1 MIDQC
6 RLDIT
11 YLCRTF
17 LVNYALHFLEGGKDL
32 RGRTLEE
39 ILSKDDE
46 WIEHRH
52 DFIQWLFPL
61 DVASGSNKF
70 SPVLLID
77 EILSISES
85 EKAQQ
90 SLQKSIDRMKAFYM
104 MNDHWIKAYDH
115 NHLRITRII
124 KSLRLLTTGQK
135 ADEFRDWLFYRLGE
149 QKILIS
155 DKSKQFWQQA

>member
-1 MIDQC
+1 MGCKVCD
-6 RLDIT
+6 
-11 YLCRTF
+11 
-17 LVNYALHFLEGGKDL
+17 FLEGGFDYKN
-32 RGRTLEE
+32 RTVPEIIAQDDDWLE
-39 ILSKDDE
+39 ST
-46 WIEHRH
+46 H
-52 DFIQWLFPL
+52 DYIQWLFPL

-77 EILSISES
+77 EILSIAES

-149 QKILIS
+149 QQMLIS
-155 DKSKQFWQQA
+155 EKSKHFWQQA